1 LSDNYDPPD
10 DFEPIDPFSELS
22 DLTGA
27 EPLPVLEDPSIPPA
41 PPPRSPL
48 LTGLIVALLLAVVSI
63 AFFQFLRRDTDG
75 TAAATSTPAVATST
89 TAVPDSEPGSTEA
102 PSSTQPGD
110 TTTATSVAA
119 PPGSF
124 EPYLA
129 SGEPVAFSDL
139 TLAAD
144 GVGPISLGSDAS
156 EAIGRLISSLG
167 EPDRDTG
174 PVASTGAYGT
184 CAGESERIVQWGP
197 FVAIVV
203 VDPNGAETFAGYR
216 LDLSYGS
223 VDAETVNLETLSGL
237 KAGYSVLQL
246 EQIYSAFDVTYEIKE
261 PVGLSFQLKSS
272 NSGALLLW
280 GPVTS
285 EESSGIVLGI
295 YSPDACGRF

>member
-1 LSDNYDPPD
+1 
-10 DFEPIDPFSELS
+10 
-22 DLTGA
+22 
-27 EPLPVLEDPSIPPA
+27 
-41 PPPRSPL
+41 
-48 LTGLIVALLLAVVSI
+48 VALLLAVVSI
-63 AFFQFLRRDTDG
+63 AFFQFLRRDTDEVAGATVPSVATTLTDG
-75 TAAATSTPAVATST
+75 TGTDPPETDGAATTDADA
-89 TAVPDSEPGSTEA
+89 A
-102 PSSTQPGD
+102 
-110 TTTATSVAA
+110 TTATPAG
-119 PPGSF
+119 PTGPF
-124 EPYLA
+124 EPYVA
-129 SGEPVAFSDL
+129 AGEPVALADL

-144 GVGPISLGSDAS
+144 GVGPIELGSPAS
-156 EAIGRLISSLG
+156 EAVGRLIASLG
-167 EPDRDTG
+167 EPDDDTG
-174 PVASTGAYGT
+174 PVVSTGAYGT
-184 CAGESERIVQWGP
+184 CPGETERIVQWGP

-203 VDPNGAETFAGYR
+203 VDADGTETFGGYR

-246 EQIYSAFDVTYEIKE
+246 EQIYSTFDLTYEIVE